1 MNSSRNEAKD
11 EEIRKIRDKK
21 RAKLRKLMDK
31 MKKAAMISKK
41 LNLLLNDISLN
52 LDPELIY

>member
-21 RAKLRKLMDK
+21 RSKLRKLADK
-31 MKKAAMISKK
+31 MKKAALISKK
-41 LNLLLNDISLN
+41 LFLLLNDISIN
-52 LDPELIY
+52 LDPELV